1 MISEKMKEKMEEIID
16 GCLECKTKPCMTN
29 CIMLN
34 EFGEDPKSIFKE
46 CLEKNEMPDS
56 MVYSCN
62 MCNQCTIACPKN
74 YRIQDIFVESRRLKI
89 EKNNGKSPMKG
100 HRAVEAHQYLSN
112 TNLFNTINKAPDE
125 KKTKRIFFPGCS
137 LPSYNPKAVG
147 NILDFLQEKYDG
159 EVGSI
164 LKCCGKPTK
173 SLGQDEKFKERYRS
187 VQKAIDDTK
196 ADEII
201 VACQSCYKI
210 FKEYNPNQTI
220 KSLWEILPELGLP
233 EHANGIGKDSDIT
246 FGIHDSCPTRYNKEI
261 QNGVRWILDKME
273 YKTEEPIHT
282 KENTRCCGFG
292 GMVMPANPKAFKAV
306 SSQRVKEY
314 KTDHIVSYCAA
325 CRESMEIG
333 GKDSVHILDLIFGEK
348 YTEASAMKRNQ
359 NPSVQWINRF
369 KSKKELNKRK

>member
-1 MISEKMKEKMEEIID
+1 MISKEIKEKMQEIID
-16 GCLECKTKPCMTN
+16 GCLECKSKPCMKN
-29 CIMLN
+29 CAMLN
-34 EFGEDPKSIFKE
+34 DFGDNLKSIFKG
-46 CLEKNEMPDS
+46 CLEKNKMPDS

-62 MCNQCTIACPKN
+62 MCNQCAIACPKN
-74 YRIQDIFVESRRLKI
+74 YRIQDIFIESRKLKI

-100 HRAVEAHQYLSN
+100 HRAVEVHQYLGNS
-112 TNLFNTINKAPDE
+112 NLFNTVNKAPKE
-125 KKTKRIFFPGCS
+125 NKTKRIFFPGCS
-137 LPSYNPKAVG
+137 LPSYNPKVVG

-159 EVGSI
+159 EIGSI

-173 SLGQDEKFKERYRS
+173 SLGKDEKFKKRYAV

-210 FKEYNPNQTI
+210 FKENSPNLTV

-233 EHANGIGKDSDIT
+233 EHAKGIGKDSDIT

-261 QNGVRWILDKME
+261 QSGVRWILDKMK
-273 YKTEEPIHT
+273 YKTEEPLHT

-292 GMVMPANPKAFKAV
+292 GMVMPANPKVFQTVINK
-306 SSQRVKEY
+306 RIGEY
-314 KTDHIVSYCAA
+314 NTDHIVSYCAA

-333 GKDSVHILDLIFGEK
+333 GKDSVHILDLVFGEK
-348 YTEASAMKRNQ
+348 YTKASATKRNQ
-359 NPSVQWINRF
+359 KPGLQWINRF